1 MVYEMFMALWKNGIW
16 DVYDIEKKIDL
27 ECLIP
32 IFIYP
37 TSKFALIGKTVD
49 FDTLCRDINT
59 PVHIIESV
67 KLTTCAWEWKR
78 R

>member
-37 TSKFALIGKTVD
+37 TSKLALIGKTVD
-49 FDTLCRDINT
+49 FDTLF
-59 PVHIIESV
+59 HIIESV